1 MDFARSTD
9 DRGEVTEDHSYQGAQ
24 TQTAYV
30 CLQRVIVAILG
41 LVLVRALDHGTLG
54 PNLTEIY

>member
-9 DRGEVTEDHSYQGAQ
+9 DRGEVTKDHWYQGAE

-30 CLQRVIVAILG
+30 CLQTVIVAILAWSWSEPWIMAH
-41 LVLVRALDHGTLG
+41 LV
-54 PNLTEIY
+54 